1 MGHRQRPSYRG
12 SLLPEFEAQEQPD
25 SSPSSRKNQL
35 NPPRLEQGLEPD
47 EKGSRNLA
55 WKPNLSQNSVPKIYS
70 INQVSVVAICLTEF
84 S

>member
-1 MGHRQRPSYRG
+1 MLTEQQRMGHRQRPSYRG

-25 SSPSSRKNQL
+25 LVNQI
-35 NPPRLEQGLEPD
+35 RLEQGLEPD
-47 EKGSRNLA
+47 EKGSRNFA

>member
-25 SSPSSRKNQL
+25 LVNQI
-35 NPPRLEQGLEPD
+35 RLEQGLEPD
-47 EKGSRNLA
+47 EKGSRNFA
-55 WKPNLSQNSVPKIYS
+55 WKPTLSQNSVPKIYS